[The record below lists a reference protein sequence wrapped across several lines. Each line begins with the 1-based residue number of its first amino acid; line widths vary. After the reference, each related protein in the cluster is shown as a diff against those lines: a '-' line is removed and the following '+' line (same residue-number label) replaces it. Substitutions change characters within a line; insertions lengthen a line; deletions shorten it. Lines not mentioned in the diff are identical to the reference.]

1 MNQWA
6 RLDERGGVPE
16 GARPEGTVRT
26 EDAVH
31 KDLYDK
37 DEHATPASR
46 GWTTSSPPTWRREPT
61 NGKIIHK

>member
-1 MNQWA
+1 MNQWV

-37 DEHATPASR
+37 DEHATPGVERLDDFFAAR
-46 GWTTSSPPTWRREPT
+46 LAA
-61 NGKIIHK
+61 

>member
-1 MNQWA
+1 MNQWV

-26 EDAVH
+26 DDAVH

-37 DEHATPASR
+37 DEHATPGVAR
-46 GWTTSSPPTWRREPT
+46 LDDFFAA
-61 NGKIIHK
+61 HLAA